1 MSYKIVS
8 GGIDDPGSVVQPDAV
23 IKLIAKTNV
32 GSVYK
37 GSEYIALC
45 DDSGDYSMNVSY
57 GLHDVFIDYGQ
68 GYNMVGSINVIDDTP
83 SPITL
88 SVLLGYQQ
96 IPTNNMVVS
105 AQAAAAD
112 AQTSALAANQSY
124 LDTVALGNGG
134 SSNIEVASSSDINAG
149 TDNNSFITPLGLAGS
164 DYSTMEYVT
173 VTASQAIEP
182 NIRYGLDS
190 SVAGI
195 ILTLPA
201 SLDVG
206 DTFYFSDAEG
216 QLETNPV
223 TIARNGHL
231 ILGLDE
237 DFEQDVSYNAL
248 DLVYSGATQG
258 VILA

>member
-1 MSYKIVS
+1 M
-8 GGIDDPGSVVQPDAV
+8 A
-23 IKLIAKTNV
+23 
-32 GSVYK
+32 
-37 GSEYIALC
+37 
-45 DDSGDYSMNVSY
+45 
-57 GLHDVFIDYGQ
+57 
-68 GYNMVGSINVIDDTP
+68 INWP
-83 SPITL
+83 SPASDGDTYSYEGVTYTFVKNGSDEGYWTVIT
-88 SVLLGYQQ
+88 VGE
-96 IPTNNMVVS
+96 
-105 AQAAAAD
+105 
-112 AQTSALAANQSY
+112 LAA
-124 LDTVALGNGG
+124 
-134 SSNIEVASSSDINAG
+134 ASSSDINAG

-182 NIRYGLDS
+182 NIRYGLNS